1 MRTPGFGD
9 SDWTRV
15 ISELRLAGYRG
26 AIDIEGWHDPVYRD
40 DLEITGQVRAL
51 EYLKECRGG
60 GLYPTA
66 HYVGIHRTECQCSLP
81 DECAAHRAQKR
92 EEVNDTCNEEAWAA
106 CCSQRSARSQSRR
119 RRRLPA
125 QSRCATIGA
134 SDVHL
139 RFFAGGAEGDAFASI
154 VYNGAVQAA
163 KDTGAQVDYVFS
175 GWKAETMVQQLR
187 EAVAAKPDGIAM
199 MGHPGEAAIMP
210 LAEEASKAGIK
221 MMYQNVPLPG
231 VVAKFGGGYVGAQ
244 QDPQGTALGEEAVR
258 RFGLKSGDSVIVF
271 GPFDQQP
278 ERYVREGA
286 TADALEAAGL
296 KVTRIPSPTEW
307 AADPNLAISAV
318 TAALTNDP
326 AVKAIIY
333 PGGQLLGN
341 AAAYMQAAGKKPGE
355 VVNIGFDTSP
365 QIVAGFK
372 DGWVQLTAD
381 QQPFLQGYMPILSL
395 CQQVVYGLAP
405 INVDTGA
412 GFVTPDNYEAV
423 ADLATEG
430 LR

>member
-1 MRTPGFGD
+1 MTFGRL
-9 SDWTRV
+9 TR
-15 ISELRLAGYRG
+15 
-26 AIDIEGWHDPVYRD
+26 
-40 DLEITGQVRAL
+40 RAL
-51 EYLKECRGG
+51 FVGVALAAVVAGS
-60 GLYPTA
+60 TA
-66 HYVGIHRTECQCSLP
+66 AQADALRDKWCS
-81 DECAAHRAQKR
+81 
-92 EEVNDTCNEEAWAA
+92 N
-106 CCSQRSARSQSRR
+106 
-119 RRRLPA
+119 
-125 QSRCATIGA
+125 
-134 SDVHL
+134 VHL

-154 VYNGAVQAA
+154 VYNGALQAA

-199 MGHPGEAAIMP
+199 MGHPGNDAIMP
-210 LAEEASKAGIK
+210 LAEQASKAGIK
-221 MMYQNVPLPG
+221 MMYQNVPLDA
-231 VVAKFGGGYVGAQ
+231 VTAKFGGGYVGAQ
-244 QDPQGTALGEEAVR
+244 QAAQGKALGEESVR
-258 RFGLKSGDSVIVF
+258 RFGLKKGDTAIVL

-296 KVTRIPSPTEW
+296 KVIRIPSPPEW
-307 AADPNLAISAV
+307 AADPNQAIPV
-318 TAALTNDP
+318 ITAAFTANADT
-326 AVKAIIY
+326 KAIIY

-341 AAAYMQAAGKKPGE
+341 AGVYMKAAGKKPGD

-365 QIVAGFK
+365 QIVQGFA

-412 GFVTPDNYEAV
+412 GFVTPDNYKAV
-423 ADLATEG
+423 ADLAKEG

>member
-1 MRTPGFGD
+1 MSSSAFLSGVRLSAAVALAVLVTAGAAD
-9 SDWTRV
+9 AQA
-15 ISELRLAGYRG
+15 LR
-26 AIDIEGWHDPVYRD
+26 DKW
-40 DLEITGQVRAL
+40 
-51 EYLKECRGG
+51 C
-60 GLYPTA
+60 
-66 HYVGIHRTECQCSLP
+66 
-81 DECAAHRAQKR
+81 
-92 EEVNDTCNEEAWAA
+92 
-106 CCSQRSARSQSRR
+106 
-119 RRRLPA
+119 
-125 QSRCATIGA
+125 
-134 SDVHL
+134 SDVRL

-163 KDTGAQVDYVFS
+163 HDTGAQVDYVFS

-187 EAVAAKPDGIAM
+187 DAVAAQPDGIAM

-210 LAEEASKAGIK
+210 LAEQASQAGIK

-231 VVAKFGGGYVGAQ
+231 VVEKFGGGYVGAQ
-244 QDPQGTALGEEAVR
+244 QAPQGQALGEEAVR
-258 RFGLKSGDSVIVF
+258 RFGLKAGDTAIVL

-296 KVTRIPSPTEW
+296 NVIRIPSPTEW
-307 AADPNLAISAV
+307 AADPNLAIPV
-318 TAALTNDP
+318 ITAALTSNP
-326 AVKAIIY
+326 ETKAIVY

-341 AAAYMQAAGKKPGE
+341 APTYMQAAGKKPGE
-355 VVNIGFDTSP
+355 IIQIGFDTSP
-365 QIVAGFK
+365 QIVSAFA

-412 GFVTPDNYEAV
+412 GFVTPDNYEA
-423 ADLATEG
+423 AAALATEG

>member
-1 MRTPGFGD
+1 MTRTILK
-9 SDWTRV
+9 TLTAAV
-15 ISELRLAGYRG
+15 LATVAISAISNAAMAETLR
-26 AIDIEGWHDPVYRD
+26 DKW
-40 DLEITGQVRAL
+40 
-51 EYLKECRGG
+51 
-60 GLYPTA
+60 
-66 HYVGIHRTECQCSLP
+66 CS
-81 DECAAHRAQKR
+81 K
-92 EEVNDTCNEEAWAA
+92 
-106 CCSQRSARSQSRR
+106 
-119 RRRLPA
+119 
-125 QSRCATIGA
+125 
-134 SDVHL
+134 VHL

-175 GWKAETMVQQLR
+175 GWKAENMVQQLR
-187 EAVAAKPDGIAM
+187 EAIAAKPDGIAM

-210 LAEEASKAGIK
+210 LAEQASKAGIK

-244 QDPQGTALGEEAVR
+244 QGPQGKALGEEAVR
-258 RFGLKSGDSVIVF
+258 RFGLKAGDAVLVF

-286 TADALEAAGL
+286 TADALEAAGI

-307 AADPNLAISAV
+307 AADPNLAIPV
-318 TAALTNDP
+318 ITAALTSNP
-326 AVKAIIY
+326 ATKAIVY

-341 AAAYMQAAGKKPGE
+341 VPAYMKAAGKKPGE
-355 VVNIGFDTSP
+355 IVQIGFDTSP

-412 GFVTPDNYEAV
+412 GFVTPDNYTAV
-423 ADLATEG
+423 ADLAKEG